1 MSPTA
6 VRTTC
11 PYCGVGCGVIAEPT
25 GGTVQV
31 RGDYDHPA
39 NRGALCS
46 KGSALG
52 ETVGLQGRLLQPR
65 VNGVDTGW
73 DPALDTVAQGFRRV
87 IERHGPDAVALYVS
101 GQMLTEDYYVANKFM
116 KGFVGSANIDTNS
129 RLCMSSAVAAHK
141 RAFGEDLVPLS
152 YDDLDLADLIVLVG
166 SNLAW
171 CHPVLYQRILK
182 ARAQRPEMRV
192 VVLDPR
198 RTATCDESDLH
209 IPLRAGSDVMVFNG
223 LLSFLAQHGHTH
235 EQFVREHTH
244 GAARTMLVA
253 HNTAGD
259 VSSVARACGVQEES
273 VRRFYALFA
282 ATERVIT
289 LFSQG
294 VNQSSSGTDKA
305 SSIINAHLL
314 TGRIGRPG
322 MGPFSI
328 TGQPNAM
335 GGREVGGM
343 ANMLAAHLEL
353 DNAEHRR
360 LVQDFWR
367 SPRMA
372 ERPGLKA
379 VELFESLHAGRV
391 KAVWIMATNP
401 VVSLPNADRARAALR
416 NCELVVVSDC
426 IAQTDTTAHAHVLLP
441 AAAWG
446 EKQGTVTNSDRHISR
461 QRAFLPLPGNAQPD
475 WWMICQVARRMGFE
489 TGFNYAGAHEIFAEH
504 ARLSSVAQAA
514 GRAFDLSGIANL
526 SESAYADLRPVQWP
540 VSTPN
545 GGAERLFADGQFYHS
560 DGRAR
565 LVATVPRRPIFALD
579 QEYPLV
585 LNTGR
590 IRDQW
595 HSMTRTGRSARLG
608 AHLPEPFV
616 DMHAADA
623 LSFGVRDGCLVRV
636 ITRWGRMV
644 GRLRTSGEMARGA
657 IFAPIHWSDCNASD
671 ARIGSLTS
679 PAVDPV
685 SGEPEFKFTPARVEP
700 FVATWY
706 GFVLSRREI
715 TAQPLSWWSRT
726 TIEEGCRYEVAGR
739 SVPANWPRWARRL
752 LLDDRDSDWID
763 YEDGSVGKYR
773 AASIRDDRLEACVCI
788 GPQPEL
794 PSRTALLPLFKK
806 ARLDASDRAALLGGR
821 ALSSGGRDATVCA
834 CLGVSRGAIENAIA
848 QGCRDAGAIGRKLK
862 AGTNCGSCVPEI
874 RRLLELR
881 VVPAQLQLGC

>member
-1 MSPTA
+1 MKNSS

-11 PYCGVGCGVIAEPT
+11 PYCGVGCGIIATAT
-25 GGTVQV
+25 GDGAEV
-31 RGDYDHPA
+31 RGDPDHPA

-52 ETVGLQGRLLQPR
+52 ETLGLEGRLLQPR
-65 VNGVDTGW
+65 VGGIDTGW
-73 DPALDTVAQGFRRV
+73 DQALATVAQGFQRV
-87 IERHGPDAVALYVS
+87 IERHGPDAVAMYVS

-116 KGFVGSANIDTNS
+116 KGYVGSANIDTNS

-141 RAFGEDLVPLS
+141 RAFGEDLVPVS
-152 YDDLDLADLIVLVG
+152 YDDIDAADLVVLVG

-171 CHPVLYQRILK
+171 CHPVLYQRLFK
-182 ARAQRPEMRV
+182 ARARRPHMRV

-198 RTATCDESDLH
+198 RTATCEDADLH
-209 IPLRAGSDVMVFNG
+209 LPLRAGTDVVLFNG
-223 LLSFLAQHGHTH
+223 LLSFLAQHGHTD
-235 EQFVREHTH
+235 QRFVREHTR
-244 GAARTMLVA
+244 GAARATLVA

-259 VSSVARACGVQEES
+259 FSSVARTCGVQEES
-273 VRRFYALFA
+273 LRSFYTLFA
-282 ATERVIT
+282 STERVIT

-305 SSIINAHLL
+305 NSIINAHLL
-314 TGRIGRPG
+314 TGRIGRAG

-353 DNAEHRR
+353 DEADHRR
-360 LVQDFWR
+360 LVQDFWC
-367 SPRMA
+367 SPRIA
-372 ERPGLKA
+372 ERPGTKA
-379 VELFESLHAGRV
+379 VELFEALHTGQV
-391 KAVWIMATNP
+391 KAIWIMATNP
-401 VVSLPNADRARAALR
+401 VVSLPNADRARAALK

-426 IAQTDTTAHAHVLLP
+426 IAATDTTAYAHVLLP

-461 QRAFLPLPGNAQPD
+461 QRAFVPIPGNARPD
-475 WWMICQVARRMGFE
+475 WWMICEVARRMGFGS
-489 TGFNYAGAHEIFAEH
+489 GFNFQGPHEIFAEH
-504 ARLSSVAQAA
+504 ARLSSVAHAA
-514 GRAFDLSGIANL
+514 GRAFDLSGIASL
-526 SESAYADLRPVQWP
+526 SESAYAKMSPVQWP
-540 VSTPN
+540 ASAPN
-545 GGAERLFADGQFYHS
+545 TTGAKRLFADGQFRHS

-565 LVATVPRRPIFALD
+565 LVATVPRRPRFALD

-608 AHLPEPFV
+608 AHLPEPYV

-623 LSFGVRDGCLVRV
+623 LSFGVRDGSLVRV

-657 IFAPIHWSDCNASD
+657 IFVPIHWNDTNASD
-671 ARIGSLTS
+671 ARIGSLTN

-700 FVATWY
+700 FAATWY
-706 GFVLSRREI
+706 GFVISRQEVRL
-715 TAQPLSWWSRT
+715 QRVSWWSRAK
-726 TIEEGCRYEVAGR
+726 IEDGCRYEVAGR
-739 SVPANWPRWARRL
+739 SVPASWPRWAREL
-752 LLDDRDSDWID
+752 LGSHANSDWID

-773 AASIRDDRLEACVCI
+773 AASIFNDRLQACLCI

-806 ARLDASDRAALLGGR
+806 TRLDASDRAAILGGR
-821 ALSSGGRDATVCA
+821 ALQTGTGDAIVCA
-834 CLGVSRGAIENAIA
+834 CLAVSRGAIEHAIG
-848 QGCRDAGAIGRKLK
+848 QGNHDTGAIGRKLK
-862 AGTNCGSCVPEI
+862 AGTNCGSCIPEI
-874 RRLLELR
+874 RRLIDLR
-881 VVPAQLQLGC
+881 AVPA